1 MKWWWFRLFFYR
13 EHVLFKSFLLSKLP
27 KYFGSHGRDKHDKEM
42 EWENEDH
49 LKLEHRYNLKW
60 NFFLDLATVHCFCL
74 CTVYVK
80 LELNKPIH
88 DMIYLPNGS
97 NIYSLCHKSLS
108 FRLRLADGPSFSLKQ
123 SHCIP
128 SCQRFLLFKVH
139 PQSTHSHASPSQPMF
154 HSINLP
160 FLCPSGH
167 SSRVGCLVINHFS

>member
-27 KYFGSHGRDKHDKEM
+27 KYFGSHGRGKHDKEM

-97 NIYSLCHKSLS
+97 NILLSL
-108 FRLRLADGPSFSLKQ
+108 
-123 SHCIP
+123 
-128 SCQRFLLFKVH
+128 
-139 PQSTHSHASPSQPMF
+139 PQK
-154 HSINLP
+154 
-160 FLCPSGH
+160 
-167 SSRVGCLVINHFS
+167 LVISVAPCRWSFLFLETEPLYTSLPTFSVI